1 MKLTRAL
8 AAAAAAALSLA
19 ALTAC
24 TSDSGAG
31 AAGPAGGES
40 TLTKVLSSKKITIG
54 VFADAPPYGVMNSSG
69 EYEGFDIDKAEAL
82 AASLGA
88 EVEYVSTTNA
98 NRIPLLET
106 GKVDVIIAA
115 LTNLDE
121 RAQAVA
127 MTRPYAAEG
136 QVVLVPAGS
145 DIASY
150 DDLSGRTVAATR
162 GSVPATILEN
172 RFPEA
177 NASLFEAV
185 ADSVQALRSNKVD
198 ALMESNSV
206 ALGILEDEPDAFRL
220 VEGPELSPS
229 VVSFGVKMGDQLW
242 LNYLDNFL
250 LNYNISD
257 AANDSYNTWLGRD
270 VPELIK

>member
-1 MKLTRAL
+1 MKFTRFLAAGAAALL
-8 AAAAAAALSLA
+8 AAAGLA
-19 ALTAC
+19 AC
-24 TSDSGAG
+24 TSDG
-31 AAGPAGGES
+31 AAPQAAAGQS
-40 TLTKVLSSKKITIG
+40 TLNKVLSEKKLVVG
-54 VFADAPPYGVMNSSG
+54 VFADAPPYGVLTSSG
-69 EYEGFDIDKAEAL
+69 EYEGFDIDAANAL
-82 AASLGA
+82 ADSLGA
-88 EVEYVSTTNA
+88 EIEFVSTTNA

-106 GKVDVIIAA
+106 GKVDVVIAA

-121 RAQAVA
+121 RAQVVA

-136 QVVLVPAGS
+136 QVVLVPQGS
-145 DIASY
+145 DIDSY
-150 DDLSGRTVAATR
+150 EDLSGRTVAATR
-162 GSVPATILEN
+162 GSVPATILER

-185 ADSVQALRSNKVD
+185 ADSVQALRSGKVD

-206 ALGILEDEPDAFRL
+206 AAGILQDSDDFVIVDA
-220 VEGPELSPS
+220 PQLSPS

-257 AANDSYNTWLGRD
+257 AANDSYNTWLGSD
-270 VPELIK
+270 VPDLIK

>member
-1 MKLTRAL
+1 MKLTRIL
-8 AAAAAAALSLA
+8 TGMAAAATAAL
-19 ALTAC
+19 ALSAC
-24 TSDSGAG
+24 TASGTS
-31 AAGPAGGES
+31 AAGTQES
-40 TLTKVLSSKKITIG
+40 ILAKVLERKTLVVG
-54 VFADAPPYGVMNSSG
+54 VFADAPPYGVMKSSG
-69 EYEGFDIDKAEAL
+69 EYEGFDIDAAQAL

-88 EVEYVSTTNA
+88 KIEYVSTTNA

-106 GKVDVIIAA
+106 GKVDVVIAA

-121 RAQAVA
+121 RAQKVA
-127 MTRPYAAEG
+127 MSRPYAAEG

-150 DDLSGRTVAATR
+150 DDLAGRAVAATR
-162 GSVPATILEN
+162 GSVPATILER

-185 ADSVQALRSNKVD
+185 ADSIQALRSNKVD
-198 ALMESNSV
+198 ALMESSSV
-206 ALGILEDEPDAFRL
+206 AQGILAEAGGEFVILDA
-220 VEGPELSPS
+220 PQLSPS
-229 VVSFGVKMGDQLW
+229 VVSMGLKQGDQLW
-242 LNYLDNFL
+242 LNYVNNFI

-257 AANDSYNTWLGRD
+257 AANDSYNEWLGTD

>member
-1 MKLTRAL
+1 MKLTRILTGVAL
-8 AAAAAAALSLA
+8 AAAAA
-19 ALTAC
+19 LTVTGC
-24 TSDSGAG
+24 TSSGTTNG
-31 AAGPAGGES
+31 TQES
-40 TLTKVLSSKKITIG
+40 TLSSVLADKKLTVG

-69 EYEGFDIDKAEAL
+69 EYEGFDIDKATAL
-82 AASLGA
+82 ATSLGA
-88 EVEYVSTTNA
+88 QIEFVSTTNA

-121 RAQAVA
+121 RAQKVA

-145 DIASY
+145 DIRSY
-150 DDLSGRTVAATR
+150 DDLAGRTVAATR
-162 GSVPATILEN
+162 GSVPATILET

-185 ADSVQALRSNKVD
+185 ADSIQALRSNKVD

-206 ALGILEDEPDAFRL
+206 VAGILADSGGEFVKVDA
-220 VEGPELSPS
+220 PQLSPS
-229 VVSFGVKMGDQLW
+229 VVSMGVKQGDQLW
-242 LNYLDNFL
+242 LNYLNNFL

-257 AANDSYNTWLGRD
+257 AANDSYNKWLGTD

>member
-1 MKLTRAL
+1 MKFSRAL
-8 AAAAAAALSLA
+8 TAAAAAALSIA

-24 TSDSGAG
+24 TSEGGAG
-31 AAGPAGGES
+31 AANPAAGES

-54 VFADAPPYGVMNSSG
+54 VFADAPPYGVMNSAG

-82 AASLGA
+82 AESLGA

-136 QVVLVPAGS
+136 QVVLVPKGS
-145 DIASY
+145 PITSY
-150 DDLSGRTVAATR
+150 DDLARRSVAATR
-162 GSVPATILEN
+162 GSVPATILEK

-177 NASLFEAV
+177 EASLFEAV

-206 ALGILEDEPDAFRL
+206 VAGILADDADAFEI
-220 VEGPELSPS
+220 VEGPQLSPS

-257 AANDSYNTWLGRD
+257 AANDSYNTWLGTD
-270 VPELIK
+270 VPDLIK